1 MVHGLDF
8 PYPVFSCAQHSQG
21 IGTGTTWS
29 IDLSLFL
36 LGPFLSRVY
45 VEVKQGEEG
54 RVWTTSLT
62 GEAANPVEVARTVHW
77 SEPIP
82 HWTSPFFLA
91 LRWHSKVGS
100 STFAGSLFYNFLG
113 EQYGSYLNISDLAN
127 SVLRMLHNFGEWLF
141 IQRKDDV

>member
-1 MVHGLDF
+1 MAWTSLILF
-8 PYPVFSCAQHSQG
+8 PQCAQHSQG
-21 IGTGTTWS
+21 LGTETTWS
-29 IDLSLFL
+29 IELSLFP
-36 LGPFLSRVY
+36 LGPVLPRVC
-45 VEVKQGEEG
+45 VKVKQGEG
-54 RVWTTSLT
+54 GKVWTTSLT
-62 GEAANPVEVARTVHW
+62 GEAANPVDVAHTVHW

-82 HWTSPFFLA
+82 HWTSRFFLA

-100 STFAGSLFYNFLG
+100 STFAGSLCFNFLG